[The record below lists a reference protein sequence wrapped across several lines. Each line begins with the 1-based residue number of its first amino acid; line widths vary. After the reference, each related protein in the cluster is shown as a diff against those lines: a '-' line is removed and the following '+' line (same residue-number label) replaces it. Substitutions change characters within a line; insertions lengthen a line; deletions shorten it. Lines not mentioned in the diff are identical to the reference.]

1 MKISFFILTLFSTF
15 LSFAQNEVST
25 IYWGTSILD
34 FRVSPFQVLSTN
46 AVDSKESGTSICDS
60 AGNLLFYSNGGTS
73 PTAAGVVGGAWSAD
87 GQFLQD
93 GQNLEQL
100 GCFSTQQGA
109 IILPDPAGITA
120 SNKKYY
126 LLTKDCLEAAV
137 SSNPIGHRGLSYGII
152 DMLANGGN
160 GAVISQNNVVVP
172 NTINGGGSTDWEP
185 LNVVLDANSDLKSGI
200 AGYWVYAYDGDSLYK
215 IHFGVNGFDS
225 FQKLFKEGGKIIVSP
240 DGNHLMI
247 RENLYSV
254 DALTGDLQLTHSF
267 QTTTHGAFSSDG
279 RKIFRM
285 ENGKLMQYHL
295 DMTNWQTSPYQVA
308 TFSQSTIPQFLLVP
322 SGRIFLWQ
330 NNSGFSAQIMCPNS
344 FGPDC
349 NYIASAMSLQGGML
363 STPPNIP
370 AHYLYNTQSG
380 CVLELSEE
388 VSKKILLAP
397 NPSAGSFKV
406 YLGNLDQ
413 SDLTIRIIDLT
424 GRIIR
429 TNKSVDLMQDD
440 QLEIHTEDL
449 QNGEYFL
456 ELAPKD
462 RETIVKR
469 FVINQ

>member
-1 MKISFFILTLFSTF
+1 MKINLFILSLFCSG
-15 LSFAQNEVST
+15 LLFAQNEVST
-25 IYWGTSILD
+25 IYWGNMILD
-34 FRVSPFQVLSTN
+34 FRVTPFQVLSTN
-46 AVDSKESGTSICDS
+46 AVSSKESGASICDS

-73 PTAAGVVGGAWSAD
+73 PTANIVGGAWGAD
-87 GQFLQD
+87 GQFLQN

-120 SNKKYY
+120 SSKNYY

-137 SSNPIGHRGLSYGII
+137 SSNPIGHRGLSYGMI
-152 DMLANGGN
+152 DMLANGGS

-172 NTINGGGSTDWEP
+172 NTINGGGSTEWEP

-225 FQKLFKEGGKIIVSP
+225 FQKLFREGGRIIVSP

-254 DALTGDLQLTHSF
+254 DALTGDLQLSHSF
-267 QTTTHGAFSSDG
+267 QTTSHGAFSSDG

-295 DMTNWQTSPYQVA
+295 DMTDWQTSPYQVA
-308 TFSQSTIPQFLLVP
+308 NFSQSTIPQFLLVP
-322 SGRIFLWQ
+322 SGRIFLWHD
-330 NNSGFSAQIMCPNS
+330 NSGFSGQIMCPNS
-344 FGPDC
+344 FGPNC
-349 NYIASAMSLQGGML
+349 NYLPTTMALQSGTL
-363 STPPNIP
+363 TAPPNIP

-388 VSKKILLAP
+388 LTEKILLAP

-406 YLGNLDQ
+406 YPGNMDQ
-413 SDLTIRIIDLT
+413 SELTIRIIDLT

-429 TNKSVDLMQDD
+429 TDKGLDLMQDD
-440 QLEIHTEDL
+440 HLEIHTEDL
-449 QNGEYFL
+449 QNGEYLL
-456 ELAPKD
+456 ELVGKD
-462 RETIVKR
+462 YKTIVKR
-469 FVINQ
+469 FIVQ